1 MGTVIYLI
9 GLVLA
14 IMAVLDIFKKD
25 LNLGWKI
32 VWSVVVLATSWV
44 GLIVYYL
51 LLKDNIVKWC
61 K

>member
-1 MGTVIYLI
+1 MGTIIYLI
-9 GLVLA
+9 GLVLS

-32 VWSVVVLATSWV
+32 VWSIVVLATSWV

>member
-1 MGTVIYLI
+1 MGTIIYLI
-9 GLVLA
+9 GLVLS